1 MDVNTIVTSI
11 VTLTGGGLFALV
23 AKLVS
28 DRRTAK
34 ISDQEALNTRLAQEN
49 IRASE
54 RADEAE
60 RRADKADDEA
70 RGYRRERDMAED
82 RAARYR
88 RRLIE
93 LTGEAPE

>member
-11 VTLTGGGLFALV
+11 VTLTGGGLFALLAQV
-23 AKLVS
+23 MS
-28 DRRTAK
+28 GRRTAK
-34 ISDQEALNTRLAQEN
+34 IADQEALNNRLAQEN

-60 RRADKADDEA
+60 RRADAADEEA
-70 RGYRRERDMAED
+70 RGYRRERDAAED
-82 RAARYR
+82 MAARYKR
-88 RRLIE
+88 RIIE